1 MAKRFSVDSF
11 DSQGGENNTPANSP
25 FSRAASSDRMAIVR
39 VAAHVPPVDP
49 RDDRGIAFTFNFD
62 MEADVGEN
70 TLWDL
75 QGTVEDQINARLDE
89 GGAEYEP
96 YEWRLF
102 AAKTKD
108 SQGKDVMV
116 SHQTFLTRATRVLLK
131 DAFVLGTGSRQIV
144 CYGLL
149 YLRGSDD
156 HQMHQA
162 STVAQIKKIKK

>member
-1 MAKRFSVDSF
+1 
-11 DSQGGENNTPANSP
+11 
-25 FSRAASSDRMAIVR
+25 MAIVR

-89 GGAEYEP
+89 GGAEYQP

-156 HQMHQA
+156 HQIHQA